1 MAALRITS
9 PFWLTLLMCVG
20 EVLMMLGIA
29 VYPGLLPE
37 FQQLWDLTN
46 GEAGWVSGIFYAGYV
61 VTVPPLVA
69 LTDVHDPRRIY
80 LVSGLVTVLACIGF
94 ALFAEGFW
102 SAMACRFLGGIG
114 LAGTYMV
121 GLRIL
126 TDRTKGR
133 AQSRAIAFYTA
144 NYAIGQAVGIWLV
157 GLLARHFDWQV
168 SAYVSAGAAFATV
181 ALVALVVAP
190 DRARRSGSGWR
201 HAIDLRP
208 AFKNRKALGFTL
220 AYACHG
226 WELFA
231 FRSFAVSF
239 VAFTLADGARTL
251 PFGLAPSDAAALVF
265 FLGLPASVLG
275 NELAHRY
282 GRERMT
288 FWIMWSSALVGLAV
302 PLLAL
307 SSFWLLIPALLLYGM
322 TLTGDSSLLTGG
334 AFANALPGRQGATM
348 AVHSIMG
355 FAIAIPAP
363 IVFGYLL
370 DHGGG
375 EKDQGAWIL
384 AFCSVSLGAALG
396 PVLLRLL
403 AGRPAAVASSG

>member
-1 MAALRITS
+1 
-9 PFWLTLLMCVG
+9 MCTG
-20 EVLMMLGIA
+20 EVLMMLGVAI
-29 VYPGLLPE
+29 YPGLLPE
-37 FQQLWDLTN
+37 FQALWDLSN

-61 VTVPPLVA
+61 LMVPPLVA
-69 LTDVHDPRRIY
+69 LTDLYDPRRIY
-80 LVSGLVTVLACIGF
+80 IAGGLVTAVSCVGF
-94 ALFAEGFW
+94 ALFADGFW
-102 SAMACRFLGGIG
+102 SAMAFRVLGGVG

-168 SAYVSAGAAFATV
+168 SAYVAAGS
-181 ALVALVVAP
+181 ALVTVLLVVVLVAP
-190 DRARRSGSGWR
+190 DRTERGAAGWR
-201 HAIDLRP
+201 HALDLRP
-208 AFKNRKALGFTL
+208 AFRNRRALGFTF

-239 VAFTLADGARTL
+239 VAFCLVDGARAL
-251 PFGLAPSDAAALVF
+251 PFGLEPSDAAALVF
-265 FLGLPASVLG
+265 LLGLPASVLG
-275 NELAHRY
+275 NELGHRY

-288 FWIMWSSALVGLAV
+288 FVIMWASAAVGLAV
-302 PLLAL
+302 PFLAL
-307 SSFWLLIPALLLYGM
+307 STFWLLIPALLLYGM

-334 AFANALPGRQGATM
+334 AFAHALPGRQGATM

-384 AFCSVSLGAALG
+384 AFCSLSLGAALG

-403 AGRPAAVASSG
+403 AGRPAALARTG